1 VQVGGFDFLR
11 QLRRAGA
18 ACLAGRYAVTRLV
31 TAASLTTQALVSSAA
46 LVAEALPLAVARL
59 TLRPPVAA
67 ATSLVRAF
75 AAWPRLARG
84 PAPAFLVATPIA
96 WLPPGPTPSLCRTAT
111 CEAWTVLVRPSR
123 PSLLATLAVPIVA
136 ATVAALPIAA
146 GAVPALPIVAATV
159 AALPI
164 AAVAETALPIIA
176 GAVPAL
182 PIVAATVTAVPIVAA
197 TAVALAAVALAAVL
211 TVAASARALPV
222 AAITPAVRT
231 GSPLA
236 AAIPEL
242 AGTTETS
249 GAPETPV
256 RTRAIG
262 PGRLAESVRVVP
274 PVIGGLCFVAGL
286 GPAWTLVLR

>member
-1 VQVGGFDFLR
+1 MQVGGFDFLR

-146 GAVPALPIVAATV
+146 
-159 AALPI
+159 
-164 AAVAETALPIIA
+164 VAETALPIIA

>member
-164 AAVAETALPIIA
+164 AA
-176 GAVPAL
+176 
-182 PIVAATVTAVPIVAA
+182 A